1 VSSRGVEEV
10 GVPEPADSGHRSIT
24 RGLSLW
30 ICGLGIGLFGGYA
43 TLTFGPVAAVPA
55 LLLWVCLTV
64 PSPRFSGLAGA
75 LVGHGG
81 AWEWLL
87 LRSHMDCAQSIPPQ
101 CAWSLAY
108 GPSHLTD
115 VAAWQT
121 ETRAWF
127 AFAVGITAVGAILTV
142 WTAWRLQLGP
152 PAS

>member
-1 VSSRGVEEV
+1 M
-10 GVPEPADSGHRSIT
+10 PEPAISLHLSIP

-30 ICGLGIGLFGGYA
+30 ICGLGVGLVGGYA
-43 TLTFGPVAAVPA
+43 TLTLGPIAAVPA
-55 LLLWVCLTV
+55 LLLWACLAV

-87 LRSHMDCAQSIPPQ
+87 LRSRIDCAQTIPPQ

-121 ETRAWF
+121 ETETWL
-127 AFAVGITAVGAILTV
+127 AFAVGITAVGAILAV
-142 WTAWRLQLGP
+142 WTARRVQPGP
-152 PAS
+152 SAS